1 MDAMVRAK
9 PRWLGPCRLFFRS
22 SRQEDPPVQ
31 PGKSVC
37 VCEGGGGVVRWKK
50 NLLGNT
56 FSWRKVAITEDRA
69 TGQRR
74 VF

>member
-22 SRQEDPPVQ
+22 SRQEEPPVQ

-37 VCEGGGGVVRWKK
+37 GGGRGCGQVEKELVGKH
-50 NLLGNT
+50 LLLEEG
-56 FSWRKVAITEDRA
+56 SYY
-69 TGQRR
+69 
-74 VF
+74 

>member
-9 PRWLGPCRLFFRS
+9 SRWLGPCRLFFRS
-22 SRQEDPPVQ
+22 SRQEEPPVQ

-37 VCEGGGGVVRWKK
+37 VGGEGGVVRWKK

-56 FSWRKVAITEDRA
+56 SSWRKVAITEDRA

>member
-22 SRQEDPPVQ
+22 SRQEEPPVQ

-37 VCEGGGGVVRWKK
+37 VWGGGRGCGQVEKELVGKH
-50 NLLGNT
+50 LLLEEG
-56 FSWRKVAITEDRA
+56 SYY
-69 TGQRR
+69 
-74 VF
+74 

>member
-1 MDAMVRAK
+1 MDSMVRAK
-9 PRWLGPCRLFFRS
+9 PRWLGPCHLFFRS
-22 SRQEDPPVQ
+22 SRQEEPPVQ

-37 VCEGGGGVVRWKK
+37 VWGGGVVRWKK
-50 NLLGNT
+50 NLSGNT

-69 TGQRR
+69 MGQRS